1 MGDTL
6 ALAQQ
11 YGLSSYDASYLELAL
26 RKGVQVAT
34 VDKDLAEAAR
44 RAGGLDALM
53 H

>member
-1 MGDTL
+1 MTFILDNSI
-6 ALAQQ
+6 AM
-11 YGLSSYDASYLELAL
+11 